1 MCYRI
6 LLSGGG
12 TGGHLYPAL
21 NLAAALRR
29 AEPDIRIV
37 LVGAR
42 RGIEAR
48 VLPNS
53 GWPFH
58 LLPLEP
64 LYRSRPWRNWRLIA
78 RSPAVLGGLSKIFAE
93 LNPQVVVGTGGYASA
108 PAVAW
113 GVARGVSAAIQEQ
126 NAVPGLATR
135 VLASQVDQIHLGY
148 PEARPR
154 IRPGR
159 RTRVFDLGNPVALR
173 AGERTFD
180 WPRGRTVLVFG
191 GSQGARALND
201 LVLSGLAAAQEWPD
215 DGSVV
220 WVTGPAHHESVAA
233 RMSTVPFRDR
243 VHLVPYIRDLGSQLE
258 HVSLAVTRAGAMTC
272 AELTA
277 SGVPSVLV
285 PLPTSVGDHQRFN
298 AAAMVSAGAAVMHE
312 EDSVT
317 GRELWRDVAALLSDA
332 GRLRAMA
339 DASRQRGRPDAADR
353 IAEALLELASAAQEG
368 ADD

>member
-1 MCYRI
+1 
-6 LLSGGG
+6 
-12 TGGHLYPAL
+12 
-21 NLAAALRR
+21 
-29 AEPDIRIV
+29 
-37 LVGAR
+37 
-42 RGIEAR
+42 
-48 VLPNS
+48 
-53 GWPFH
+53 
-58 LLPLEP
+58 
-64 LYRSRPWRNWRLIA
+64 
-78 RSPAVLGGLSKIFAE
+78 
-93 LNPQVVVGTGGYASA
+93 
-108 PAVAW
+108 
-113 GVARGVSAAIQEQ
+113 
-126 NAVPGLATR
+126 
-135 VLASQVDQIHLGY
+135 
-148 PEARPR
+148 
-154 IRPGR
+154 
-159 RTRVFDLGNPVALR
+159 
-173 AGERTFD
+173 
-180 WPRGRTVLVFG
+180 
-191 GSQGARALND
+191 
-201 LVLSGLAAAQEWPD
+201 
-215 DGSVV
+215 
-220 WVTGPAHHESVAA
+220 
-233 RMSTVPFRDR
+233 MSTVPFRDR